1 MVLIGACTTPK
12 TASFTPTLKQ
22 KASVS
27 VFATAP
33 LIRFARARFAAQLG
47 DRKRAQRE
55 LSLAADQARKD
66 EYLQAAWKAFMER
79 R

>member
-1 MVLIGACTTPK
+1 M
-12 TASFTPTLKQ
+12 
-22 KASVS
+22 S

-47 DRKRAQRE
+47 DQKRAQLE
-55 LSLAADQARKD
+55 LSLAADQAAED
-66 EYLQAAWKAFMER
+66 AYLQAAWKAFLER